1 MTNNIITFNFNAHTV
16 RTQSINGNAWFCLPD
31 ACAALGLSNSR
42 KSKTQLVAKGVT
54 ESYTPT
60 NGGKQAVTFINEP
73 NLYRLIFR
81 SNKPQAQA
89 FADWVYDEV
98 LPSIRKTGTYSVATD
113 KPVTVA
119 EHQRALPSGK
129 REIVLSEKAKA
140 EIGGIVKACLGTSKA
155 GTPLGADAFKQ
166 LVKEAVAEFFFEQAA
181 EDGENH
187 PSGRPFANWAVTAVH
202 SVGAMQSEYHALRDK
217 MQQAQNLLAAK

>member
-1 MTNNIITFNFNAHTV
+1 MTNNIITFNFNNNAV
-16 RTQSINGNAWFCLPD
+16 RTQSIDGNAWFCFAD
-31 ACAALGLSNSR
+31 CRDALGIKGSLKKGTLSE
-42 KSKTQLVAKGVT
+42 KGLT
-54 ESYTPT
+54 ICHTLT
-60 NGGKQAVTFINEP
+60 KGGKQAVTFINEP

-166 LVKEAVAEFFFEQAA
+166 LVKEAVAGFFFEQAA
-181 EDGENH
+181 EDGEKH

-217 MQQAQNLLAAK
+217 MKQVQNLLAAK